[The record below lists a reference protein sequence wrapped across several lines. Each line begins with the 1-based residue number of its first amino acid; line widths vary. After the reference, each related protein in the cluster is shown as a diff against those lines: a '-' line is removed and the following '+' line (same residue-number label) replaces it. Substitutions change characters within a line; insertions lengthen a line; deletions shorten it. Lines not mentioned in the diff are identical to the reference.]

1 MRLLLDT
8 NVVLW
13 ILSDP
18 QRLTKRAR
26 RLVEDD
32 RNDLFFS
39 LASVWEVAIKI
50 AKGKLTIPG
59 GSAESLLPELQKL
72 GVVLLPIDQPSILRT
87 QTLPQ
92 FPDHKDPFDRIL
104 VAQAVELGLT
114 ILTADSDMQRYSVP
128 VIWH

>member
-1 MRLLLDT
+1 VKLLLDA
-8 NVVLW
+8 NVLLW
-13 ILSDP
+13 MLSDR

-32 RNDLFFS
+32 RNELFFS

-50 AKGKLTIPG
+50 AKGKLIIPG
-59 GSAESLLPELQKL
+59 GTAESLLPELQKL
-72 GVVLLPIDQPSILRT
+72 GVVVLPIDQLSIFRT

-92 FPDHKDPFDRIL
+92 FGDHKDPFDRIL
-104 VAQAVELGLT
+104 VAQALELGLT
-114 ILTADSDMQRYSVP
+114 ILTADSDIPRYSVP

>member
-1 MRLLLDT
+1 MRLLLDA

-13 ILSDP
+13 MLSDP

-26 RLVEDD
+26 RIVEDD
-32 RNDLFFS
+32 RNELFFS

-50 AKGKLTIPG
+50 AKGKLIIPG
-59 GSAESLLPELQKL
+59 GTAESLLPELQKL
-72 GVVLLPIDQPSILRT
+72 GVVVLPIDQLSIFRT

-92 FPDHKDPFDRIL
+92 FADHKDPFDRIL

-114 ILTADSDMQRYSVP
+114 ILTGDSDIPRYSVP